1 MAVAEKPLYYLSI
14 HEAQQLIQ
22 RRQLS
27 PVELTRAVLDRI
39 PALDG
44 KLHAYINLMTD
55 SAMEEARIAEAE
67 VTRGNWRGPLHG
79 IPVAVKDQLDVEG
92 AQARIRQFTKG
103 VGDATA
109 VRKLREAGAIMMGKL
124 HMSSLPD
131 AELPMPRNPWNT
143 EHITGG
149 SSTGSGAA
157 VSERAQ
163 AEPTGHRSTGG
174 SSTGSGAAVSG
185 GLCLGSLGEDT
196 AGSIRNPAAFCGIV
210 GLKATYGRVSRH
222 GLVPLSWSLDHCGPM
237 ARAVEDVA
245 HMLQAIAG
253 HDSKDPTSSAAP
265 VAEYASALREDVK
278 GLVIGVP
285 RDYINECAPRTE
297 SIVLKLVDRAIEKLK
312 SLGARVEEVKVP
324 TLHLATIAN
333 AVIYY
338 NEFWA
343 AHKSD
348 AAWVLK
354 NGAAQRRARIY
365 LGLLTGSADYIQA
378 QRIRSRCRE
387 ELAEVFRRVDCL
399 ALHNQAGP
407 APLVKD
413 VGPIDTLFKHVVPEY
428 HGPFNLTGL
437 PTLSVPCG
445 FSDSKLPIALQLVGK
460 PFDELT
466 VLRAGYTY
474 QQNTEWHD
482 QRPPI

>member
-1 MAVAEKPLYYLSI
+1 MAADRPLYYLSI

-22 RRQLS
+22 SRQLS
-27 PVELTRAVLDRI
+27 PVELTRSVLERIAAV
-39 PALDG
+39 DG
-44 KLHAYINLMTD
+44 KLHAYINLMAD
-55 SAMEEARIAEAE
+55 SALEEARVAEAE
-67 VTRGNWRGPLHG
+67 IVGGNWRGPMHG

-92 AQARIRQFTKG
+92 AAARIRQFTKG

-109 VRKLREAGAIMMGKL
+109 VRRLREAGAIMLGKL

-131 AELPMPRNPWNT
+131 ADLPVPRNPWNT
-143 EHITGG
+143 EHVTGG

-157 VSERAQ
+157 VA
-163 AEPTGHRSTGG
+163 
-174 SSTGSGAAVSG
+174 G

-196 AGSIRNPAAFCGIV
+196 AGSIRNPSAFCGLA
-210 GLKATYGRVSRH
+210 GLKATYGRVSRY
-222 GLVPLSWSLDHCGPM
+222 GLAPLSWSLDHCGPM
-237 ARAVEDVA
+237 ARVVEDTA

-253 HDSKDPTSSAAP
+253 HDPQDPTSSTAP
-265 VAEYASALREDVK
+265 VADYASALREDVK
-278 GLVIGVP
+278 GMVVGVP

-297 SIVLKLVDRAIEKLK
+297 SIVLKLMDKAIDELK
-312 SLGARVEEVKVP
+312 SLGARVEEVKVR
-324 TLHLATIAN
+324 TLHIATISN

-365 LGLLTGSADYIQA
+365 LGILTNSADYIQA
-378 QRIRSRCRE
+378 QRVRSRVRAE
-387 ELAEVFRRVDCL
+387 FAEVFRKVDCL
-399 ALHNQAGP
+399 ALPCQTGP
-407 APLVKD
+407 APLLKD
-413 VGPIDTLFKHVVPEY
+413 MGPIDTLFKHVVPEY
-428 HGPFNLTGL
+428 HGPFNLVGL

-445 FSDSKLPIALQLVGK
+445 FSENNLPIALQLVGK

-466 VLRAGYTY
+466 ILRAGYTY
-474 QQNTEWHD
+474 QQHMRWFE
-482 QRPPI
+482 RKPPI

>member
-1 MAVAEKPLYYLSI
+1 MAADRPLYYLSI

-22 RRQLS
+22 SRQLS
-27 PVELTRAVLDRI
+27 PVELTRSVLERIAAV
-39 PALDG
+39 DG
-44 KLHAYINLMTD
+44 KLHAYIHLMAD
-55 SAMEEARIAEAE
+55 SAMEEARVTEAE
-67 VTRGNWRGPLHG
+67 IVGGNWRGPMHG

-92 AQARIRQFTKG
+92 AAARIRRFTKG

-109 VRKLREAGAIMMGKL
+109 VRRLREAGAIMLGKL

-131 AELPMPRNPWNT
+131 ADLPVPRNPWNT

-157 VSERAQ
+157 VA
-163 AEPTGHRSTGG
+163 
-174 SSTGSGAAVSG
+174 G

-196 AGSIRNPAAFCGIV
+196 AGSIRNPSAFCGLA
-210 GLKATYGRVSRH
+210 GLKATYGRVSRY
-222 GLVPLSWSLDHCGPM
+222 GLAPLSWSLDHCGPM
-237 ARAVEDVA
+237 ARVVEDTA

-253 HDSKDPTSSAAP
+253 HDPQDPTSSTAP
-265 VAEYASALREDVK
+265 VADYASALREDVK
-278 GLVIGVP
+278 GMVVGVP

-297 SIVLKLVDRAIEKLK
+297 SIVLKLMDKAIDELK
-312 SLGARVEEVKVP
+312 SLGARVEEVKVR
-324 TLHLATIAN
+324 TLHIATISN

-365 LGLLTGSADYIQA
+365 LGILTNSADYIQA
-378 QRIRSRCRE
+378 QRVRSRVRAE
-387 ELAEVFRRVDCL
+387 FAEVFRKVDCL
-399 ALHNQAGP
+399 ALPCQTGP
-407 APLVKD
+407 APLLKD
-413 VGPIDTLFKHVVPEY
+413 MGPIDTLFKHVVPEY
-428 HGPFNLTGL
+428 HGPFNLVGL

-445 FSDSKLPIALQLVGK
+445 FSENNLPIALQLVGK

-466 VLRAGYTY
+466 ILRAGYTY
-474 QQNTEWHD
+474 QQHMRWFE
-482 QRPPI
+482 RKPPI

>member
-14 HEAQQLIQ
+14 HEAQQLIKE
-22 RRQLS
+22 RKLS
-27 PVELTRAVLDRI
+27 PVDLTQSVLDRI
-39 PALDG
+39 AAVDG
-44 KLHAYINLMTD
+44 KLHAYIDLMAD
-55 SAMEEARIAEAE
+55 GAMRQARAAEAE
-67 VTRGNWRGPLHG
+67 IQKGEWRGSMHG
-79 IPVAVKDQLDVEG
+79 IPVAVKDQLDFEG
-92 AQARIRQFTKG
+92 APARIRQFTKG

-109 VRKLREAGAIMMGKL
+109 VRKLREAGAVMMGKL

-131 AELPMPRNPWNT
+131 ADLPVPRNPWNT

-157 VSERAQ
+157 VA
-163 AEPTGHRSTGG
+163 
-174 SSTGSGAAVSG
+174 G

-196 AGSIRNPAAFCGIV
+196 AGSIRNPSAFCGLA

-222 GLVPLSWSLDHCGPM
+222 GLAPLSWSLDHCGPM
-237 ARAVEDVA
+237 ARVVEDLA
-245 HMLQAIAG
+245 HMLNAIAG
-253 HDSKDPTSSAAP
+253 HDPKDPTSSTMP
-265 VAEYASALREDVK
+265 VIDYTSALRENVK
-278 GLVIGVP
+278 DMVIGVP
-285 RDYINECAPRTE
+285 RAYIDECAPRTDA
-297 SIVLKLVDRAIEKLK
+297 IVLKRVDEAIDELK
-312 SLGARVEEVKVP
+312 SLGARVQEVKVP
-324 TLHLATIAN
+324 ALRLATIAN

-348 AAWVLK
+348 AASVLK
-354 NGAAQRRARIY
+354 TGAPQRRARIY

-378 QRIRSRCRE
+378 QRIRARCRA
-387 ELAEVFRRVDCL
+387 ELAEVFQRVNCL
-399 ALHNQAGP
+399 ALPSQAGP
-407 APLVKD
+407 APLIKD

-445 FSDSKLPIALQLVGK
+445 FSESNLPIALQLVGK
-460 PFDELT
+460 AFDEAA

-474 QQNTEWHD
+474 QQHMKWYER
-482 QRPPI
+482 RPAL

>member
-1 MAVAEKPLYYLSI
+1 MAADRPLYYLSI

-22 RRQLS
+22 SRQLS
-27 PVELTRAVLDRI
+27 PVELTRSVLERIAAV
-39 PALDG
+39 DG
-44 KLHAYINLMTD
+44 KLHAYINLMAD
-55 SAMEEARIAEAE
+55 SALEEARVAEAE
-67 VTRGNWRGPLHG
+67 IVGGNWRGPMHG

-92 AQARIRQFTKG
+92 AAARIRQFTKG

-109 VRKLREAGAIMMGKL
+109 VRRLREAGAIMLGKL

-131 AELPMPRNPWNT
+131 ADLPVPRNPWNT
-143 EHITGG
+143 EHVTGG

-157 VSERAQ
+157 VA
-163 AEPTGHRSTGG
+163 
-174 SSTGSGAAVSG
+174 G

-196 AGSIRNPAAFCGIV
+196 AGSIRNPSAFCGLA
-210 GLKATYGRVSRH
+210 GLKATYGRVSRY
-222 GLVPLSWSLDHCGPM
+222 GLAPLSWSLDHCGPM
-237 ARAVEDVA
+237 ARVVEDTA

-253 HDSKDPTSSAAP
+253 HDPQDPTSSTAP
-265 VAEYASALREDVK
+265 VADYASALREDVK
-278 GLVIGVP
+278 GMVVGVP

-297 SIVLKLVDRAIEKLK
+297 PIVLKLMDKAIDELK
-312 SLGARVEEVKVP
+312 SLGARVEEVKVR
-324 TLHLATIAN
+324 TLHIATISN

-365 LGLLTGSADYIQA
+365 LGILTNSADYIQA
-378 QRIRSRCRE
+378 QRVRSRVRAE
-387 ELAEVFRRVDCL
+387 FAEVFRKVDCL
-399 ALHNQAGP
+399 ALPCQTGP
-407 APLVKD
+407 APLLKD
-413 VGPIDTLFKHVVPEY
+413 MGPIDTLFKHVVPEY
-428 HGPFNLTGL
+428 HGPFNLVGL

-445 FSDSKLPIALQLVGK
+445 FSENNLPIALQLVGK

-466 VLRAGYTY
+466 ILRAGYTY
-474 QQNTEWHD
+474 QQHMRWFE
-482 QRPPI
+482 RKPPI

>member
-1 MAVAEKPLYYLSI
+1 MTAGKPLYYLSI

-22 RRQLS
+22 SRQLS
-27 PVELTRAVLDRI
+27 PVELTRSVLERIAAV
-39 PALDG
+39 DG
-44 KLHAYINLMTD
+44 KLHAYINLMAD
-55 SAMEEARIAEAE
+55 SAMEEARVAEAE
-67 VTRGNWRGPLHG
+67 IVGGNWRGPMHG

-92 AQARIRQFTKG
+92 AAARIRQFTKG

-109 VRKLREAGAIMMGKL
+109 VRRLREAGAIMLGKL

-131 AELPMPRNPWNT
+131 ADLPVPRNPWNT

-157 VSERAQ
+157 VA
-163 AEPTGHRSTGG
+163 
-174 SSTGSGAAVSG
+174 G

-196 AGSIRNPAAFCGIV
+196 AGSIRNPSAFCGLA
-210 GLKATYGRVSRH
+210 GLKATYGRVSRY
-222 GLVPLSWSLDHCGPM
+222 GLAPLSWSLDHCGPM
-237 ARAVEDVA
+237 ARVVEDTA

-253 HDSKDPTSSAAP
+253 HDPQDPTSSTAP
-265 VAEYASALREDVK
+265 VADYASALREDVK
-278 GLVIGVP
+278 GMVVGVP

-297 SIVLKLVDRAIEKLK
+297 SIVLKLMDKAIDELK
-312 SLGARVEEVKVP
+312 SLGARVEEVKVR
-324 TLHLATIAN
+324 TLHLATISN

-365 LGLLTGSADYIQA
+365 LGILTNSADYIQA
-378 QRIRSRCRE
+378 QRVRSRVRAE
-387 ELAEVFRRVDCL
+387 FAEVFRKVDCL
-399 ALHNQAGP
+399 ALPCQTGP
-407 APLVKD
+407 APLLKD

-428 HGPFNLTGL
+428 HGPFNLVGL

-445 FSDSKLPIALQLVGK
+445 FSENNLPIALQLVGK

-466 VLRAGYTY
+466 ILRAGYTY
-474 QQNTEWHD
+474 QQHMRWFE
-482 QRPPI
+482 RKPPI

>member
-14 HEAQQLIQ
+14 HEAQQLI
-22 RRQLS
+22 RDRNLS

-39 PALDG
+39 AAVDG
-44 KLHAYINLMTD
+44 KLHAYINLMSD
-55 SAMEEARIAEAE
+55 SALAEARSAEAE
-67 VTRGNWRGPLHG
+67 ITKGNWRGAMHG
-79 IPVAVKDQLDVEG
+79 IPVAVKDQLDVAG
-92 AQARIRQFTKG
+92 APARIRQFTQG

-109 VRKLREAGAIMMGKL
+109 VRKLREAGAVLMGKL
-124 HMSSLPD
+124 HMSSLPGD
-131 AELPMPRNPWNT
+131 LPLPRNPWNT

-157 VSERAQ
+157 VA
-163 AEPTGHRSTGG
+163 
-174 SSTGSGAAVSG
+174 G

-196 AGSIRNPAAFCGIV
+196 AGSIRNPSAFCGIA

-222 GLVPLSWSLDHCGPM
+222 GLAPLSWSLDHCGPM
-237 ARAVEDVA
+237 ARVIEDLA
-245 HMLQAIAG
+245 HMLNAIAG
-253 HDSKDPTSSAAP
+253 YDANDPTCSAAP
-265 VAEYASALREDVK
+265 SVDYTSALRDDVK
-278 GLVIGVP
+278 GMTLGVP
-285 RDYINECAPRTE
+285 RDYIDACAPRTAP
-297 SIVLKLVDRAIEKLK
+297 IVLKRVDEAVAVLK
-312 SLGARVEEVKVP
+312 SLGAKVEEVKMP
-324 TLHLATIAN
+324 TLNLATIAN

-348 AAWVLK
+348 AAWVLE

-378 QRIRSRCRE
+378 QRIRSRCRA
-387 ELAEVFRRVDCL
+387 ELAQVFQRVDCL
-399 ALHNQAGP
+399 ALPNQAGP

-413 VGPIDTLFKHVVPEY
+413 VGPIDTLYKHVQPEY

-445 FSDSKLPIALQLVGK
+445 FSENNLPIALQLVGK
-460 PFDELT
+460 AFDEAS
-466 VLRAGYTY
+466 VLRAGYAY
-474 QQNTEWHD
+474 QQQMKWYEK
-482 QRPPI
+482 RPGI

>member
-1 MAVAEKPLYYLSI
+1 MAIAEKPLYYLSI
-14 HEAQQLIQ
+14 HEAQQLIKE
-22 RRQLS
+22 RKLS
-27 PVELTRAVLDRI
+27 PVELTKAVLDRI
-39 PALDG
+39 AAVDG
-44 KLHAYINLMTD
+44 KLHAYINLMAE
-55 SAMEEARIAEAE
+55 SALNEARAAEAE
-67 VTRGNWRGPLHG
+67 ITKGKWRGPLHG

-92 AQARIRQFTKG
+92 APARIRQFTKG

-109 VRKLREAGAIMMGKL
+109 VRKLREAGAIMLGKL

-131 AELPMPRNPWNT
+131 GSLPIPRNPWNT

-157 VSERAQ
+157 LA
-163 AEPTGHRSTGG
+163 
-174 SSTGSGAAVSG
+174 G

-196 AGSIRNPAAFCGIV
+196 AGSIRNPSAFCGLA

-222 GLVPLSWSLDHCGPM
+222 GLAPLSWSLDHCGPM
-237 ARAVEDVA
+237 ARVVEDLA
-245 HMLQAIAG
+245 HMLNAIAG
-253 HDSKDPTSSAAP
+253 HDPKDPTSSSAP
-265 VAEYASALREDVK
+265 VVDYTAALRTDIK
-278 GLVIGVP
+278 DMVIGVP
-285 RDYINECAPRTE
+285 LDYIEECAPRTDP
-297 SIVLKLVDRAIEKLK
+297 IVLKRVEEATAALK
-312 SLGARVEEVKVP
+312 SLGARIEEVKMP

-348 AAWVLK
+348 AATVLK
-354 NGAAQRRARIY
+354 TGAAQRRARIY

-378 QRIRSRCRE
+378 QRIRSRCRA
-387 ELAEVFRRVDCL
+387 ELAEVFQKVNCL
-399 ALHNQAGP
+399 ALPNQAGP
-407 APLVKD
+407 APRVKD
-413 VGPIDTLFKHVVPEY
+413 VGPIDTLFKHVVPEF

-445 FSDSKLPIALQLVGK
+445 FSDDNLPIALQLVGRA
-460 PFDELT
+460 FDEPS

-474 QQNTEWHD
+474 QQQLKWYER
-482 QRPPI
+482 RPAL

>member
-1 MAVAEKPLYYLSI
+1 MAADRPLYYLSI

-22 RRQLS
+22 SRQLS
-27 PVELTRAVLDRI
+27 PVELTRSVLERIAAV
-39 PALDG
+39 DG
-44 KLHAYINLMTD
+44 KLHAYINLMAD
-55 SAMEEARIAEAE
+55 SAMEEARVAEAE
-67 VTRGNWRGPLHG
+67 IVGGNWRGPMHG

-92 AQARIRQFTKG
+92 AAARIRQFTKG

-109 VRKLREAGAIMMGKL
+109 VRRLREAGAIMLGKL

-131 AELPMPRNPWNT
+131 ADLPVPRNPWNT
-143 EHITGG
+143 EHVTGG

-157 VSERAQ
+157 VA
-163 AEPTGHRSTGG
+163 
-174 SSTGSGAAVSG
+174 G

-196 AGSIRNPAAFCGIV
+196 AGSIRNPSAFCGLA
-210 GLKATYGRVSRH
+210 GLKATYGRVSRY
-222 GLVPLSWSLDHCGPM
+222 GLAPLSWSLDHCGPM
-237 ARAVEDVA
+237 ARVVEDTA

-253 HDSKDPTSSAAP
+253 HDPQDPTSSTAP
-265 VAEYASALREDVK
+265 VADYASALREDVK
-278 GLVIGVP
+278 GMVVGVP

-297 SIVLKLVDRAIEKLK
+297 SIVLKLMDKAIDELK
-312 SLGARVEEVKVP
+312 SLGARVEEVKVQ
-324 TLHLATIAN
+324 TLHIATISN

-365 LGLLTGSADYIQA
+365 LGILTNSADYIQA
-378 QRIRSRCRE
+378 QRVRSRVRAE
-387 ELAEVFRRVDCL
+387 FAEVFRKVDCL
-399 ALHNQAGP
+399 ALPCQTGP
-407 APLVKD
+407 APLLKD
-413 VGPIDTLFKHVVPEY
+413 MGPIDTLFKHVVPEY
-428 HGPFNLTGL
+428 HGPFNLVGL

-445 FSDSKLPIALQLVGK
+445 FSENNLPIALQLVGK

-466 VLRAGYTY
+466 ILRAGYAY
-474 QQNTEWHD
+474 QQHMRWFE
-482 QRPPI
+482 RKPPI

>member
-1 MAVAEKPLYYLSI
+1 MAADKPLYYLSI

-22 RRQLS
+22 SRQLS
-27 PVELTRAVLDRI
+27 PVELTRSVLERIAAV
-39 PALDG
+39 DG
-44 KLHAYINLMTD
+44 KLHAYINLMAD
-55 SAMEEARIAEAE
+55 SAVEEARVAEAE
-67 VTRGNWRGPLHG
+67 IAGGNWRGPMHG

-92 AQARIRQFTKG
+92 AAARIRRFTKG

-109 VRKLREAGAIMMGKL
+109 VRRLREAGAIMLGKL

-131 AELPMPRNPWNT
+131 ADLPVPRNPWNT

-157 VSERAQ
+157 VA
-163 AEPTGHRSTGG
+163 
-174 SSTGSGAAVSG
+174 G

-196 AGSIRNPAAFCGIV
+196 AGSIRNPSAFCGLA
-210 GLKATYGRVSRH
+210 GLKATYGRVSRY
-222 GLVPLSWSLDHCGPM
+222 GLAPLSWSLDHCGPM
-237 ARAVEDVA
+237 ARVVEDTA

-253 HDSKDPTSSAAP
+253 HDPQDPTSSTAP
-265 VAEYASALREDVK
+265 VADYASALREDVK
-278 GLVIGVP
+278 GMVVGVP

-297 SIVLKLVDRAIEKLK
+297 SIVLKLMDKAIDELK
-312 SLGARVEEVKVP
+312 SLGARVEEVKVR
-324 TLHLATIAN
+324 TLHLATISN

-365 LGLLTGSADYIQA
+365 LGILTNSADYIQA
-378 QRIRSRCRE
+378 QRVRSRVRAE
-387 ELAEVFRRVDCL
+387 FAEVFRKVDCL
-399 ALHNQAGP
+399 ALPCQTGP
-407 APLVKD
+407 APLLKD
-413 VGPIDTLFKHVVPEY
+413 MGPIDTLFKHVVPEY
-428 HGPFNLTGL
+428 HGPFNLVGL

-445 FSDSKLPIALQLVGK
+445 FSENNLPIALQLVGK

-466 VLRAGYTY
+466 ILRAGYTY
-474 QQNTEWHD
+474 QQHMRWFE
-482 QRPPI
+482 RKPPI